1 MTSVALG
8 SVLQGILVVGCLLT
22 AGKLFLSGLYRRYP
36 IFFLYILFRIPISIW
51 PLFVDNRSNL
61 YFNVWRVAT
70 VIVLIFYVLVVAELY
85 QLVLAKYR
93 GLQTVGRW
101 AMYGSLVISIAIS
114 VLSLLPRMATM
125 SARNRNFFMVL
136 FAERAVDT
144 TLALFIIL
152 ILAFLSRYPIELSRN
167 VRLHAMIYAAYFLS
181 NNISLLMRGLF
192 GIEVA
197 DRLNLVIAA
206 INTCTVYAW
215 LLFLSP
221 AGEEVRSRQA
231 DKGREQE
238 QRLLKQ
244 LEAINATMLRVS
256 GQPR

>member
-8 SVLQGILVVGCLLT
+8 SILQGLLVGGCLLT
-22 AGKLFLSGLYRRYP
+22 AVKLFITGLYRRYP
-36 IFFLYILFRIPISIW
+36 IFFLYILFRIPNGVW
-51 PLFVDNRSNL
+51 PLFINNRSDRYL
-61 YFNVWRVAT
+61 VFWLVT
-70 VIVLIFYVLVVAELY
+70 EVIVLIFYILVVAEVY
-85 QLVLAKYR
+85 QLVLEKYR

-167 VRLHAMIYAAYFLS
+167 VRLHALIYAAFFLS
-181 NNISLLMRGLF
+181 SNISLLVRGLF
-192 GIEVA
+192 GIPLG
-197 DRLNLVIAA
+197 DTLNLIITAF
-206 INTCTVYAW
+206 NTCTVYAW